1 MAGCGVSADR
11 GATHRLIETSEVSLY
26 REVYSKLHFLPRSEI
41 MALVA
46 GGEYS
51 FICLKTPIEFT
62 MVTKFSKVYAET
74 RFHVAQE
81 EFFPGGYTWGFPK
94 GSPYRKIIDRMMGR
108 CVMSGLTRKW
118 LGDTY
123 SLYQREYTEERST
136 LEPEEALTSSDN
148 GLVVLGIVHFQG
160 PFFILFLGAGGGVLL
175 LLLELLTSRL

>member
-1 MAGCGVSADR
+1 
-11 GATHRLIETSEVSLY
+11 
-26 REVYSKLHFLPRSEI
+26 

-46 GGEYS
+46 GGKHS
-51 FICLKTPIEFT
+51 FIYLKTPIEFL

-74 RFHVAQE
+74 TFHMAQE
-81 EFFPGGYTWGFPK
+81 EFFPGGYAWGFPK
-94 GSPYRKIIDRMMGR
+94 GSPYRKIIDLMMGR

-148 GLVVLGIVHFQG
+148 GLV
-160 PFFILFLGAGGGVLL
+160 
-175 LLLELLTSRL
+175 RLNMNAL

>member
-1 MAGCGVSADR
+1 MR
-11 GATHRLIETSEVSLY
+11 PKGASHRLFETSEVSLY
-26 REVYSKLHFLPRSEI
+26 REVHSKLHYYPRSEI

-51 FICLKTPIEFT
+51 FICLKTPIEFN
-62 MVTKFSKVYAET
+62 MVTKFSKKYAET

-94 GSPYRKIIDRMMGR
+94 GSPYRKIIDRIMGR

-118 LGDTY
+118 LRDTY

-136 LEPEEALTSSDN
+136 LEPKEAVISSDN
-148 GLVVLGIVHFQG
+148 GLV
-160 PFFILFLGAGGGVLL
+160 
-175 LLLELLTSRL
+175 RLNMNA